1 MSPLSI
7 SCILFPMSF
16 SPSKE
21 QHFKMTCQLKQMK
34 EELPTLLKENE
45 ELTGL
50 VAEAKGELNLL
61 ERRAK
66 FLPMAKVIL
75 RMFIVFI

>member
-1 MSPLSI
+1 
-7 SCILFPMSF
+7 
-16 SPSKE
+16 
-21 QHFKMTCQLKQMK
+21 MTCQLKQMK